1 MTTLCS
7 TEQDYLRRAVDD
19 QLDGATLRPD
29 VMDIMERC
37 ITAGR
42 YDRLHRQM
50 ARGICGRRDVGWQII
65 RDIAAIAR
73 GEIEL

>member
-29 VMDIMERC
+29 VMEIMERC
-37 ITAGR
+37 IAAGR

-50 ARGICGRRDVGWQII
+50 TCGICGRHAVGWQII